1 MSVAVF
7 LNKEGKD
14 VMRHLIA
21 GIAAAL
27 ACSMAC
33 AQYPT
38 KPIRMIVPFPPGGA
52 AELGARIFAHP
63 LGLGL
68 GQPVIIETK
77 PGAEGIIASELVKQ
91 AQPDGYTLY
100 YGTAT
105 GMSFAPAAKK
115 VPPYDPVNDFTP
127 VSLVG
132 IFGFFVFSNSALPVQ
147 TIGELIAYARANP
160 GKLNYGTGNATS
172 VLSTAQF
179 AAQHKLD
186 ITHIPYKGDGPL
198 SLDLIANRVNI
209 AIATPGTLA
218 PQVKEGRLRAL
229 ATLLPSRNPL
239 MPTVPTLAEA
249 GLEPVTITPWGGL
262 FGPAKM
268 QKDIVDRLTREMAVV
283 LARPE
288 VKDAFGK
295 LAFEPRSS
303 TPQELSAFVAEQ
315 LEAYRR
321 VTRQVGLTLD

>member
-1 MSVAVF
+1 MSSILAAF
-7 LNKEGKD
+7 LAA
-14 VMRHLIA
+14 LFS
-21 GIAAAL
+21 AAA
-27 ACSMAC
+27 A
-33 AQYPT
+33 AQYPN
-38 KPIRMIVPFPPGGA
+38 KPIRLIVPFPPGGA
-52 AELGARIFAHP
+52 AELGARIYAQP
-63 LGLGL
+63 LGQAL
-68 GQPVIIETK
+68 GQPILIETK
-77 PGAEGIIASELVKQ
+77 PGAEGIIASEAVRQ
-91 AQPDGYTLY
+91 APADGYTLY

-132 IFGFFVFSNSALPVQ
+132 IFGFFVFSHASLPVN
-147 TIGELIAYARANP
+147 TLGDLVAYARANP

-172 VLSTAQF
+172 ILATAQF

-186 ITHIPYKGDGPL
+186 MVHIPYKGDGPL
-198 SLDLIANRVNI
+198 SLDLVGGRVHL

-218 PQVKEGRLRAL
+218 PQVQAGKLRVL
-229 ATLLPSRNPL
+229 ATMLPSRNQL
-239 MPTVPTLAEA
+239 LPTAPTMAEA
-249 GLEPVTITPWGGL
+249 GVVNVPITPWGGL

-268 QKDIVDRLTREMAVV
+268 PKEIVDRLARELAVV
-283 LARPE
+283 LAKPE
-288 VKDAFGK
+288 VRDAFGR

-321 VTRQVGLTLD
+321 VTRAVGLSLD